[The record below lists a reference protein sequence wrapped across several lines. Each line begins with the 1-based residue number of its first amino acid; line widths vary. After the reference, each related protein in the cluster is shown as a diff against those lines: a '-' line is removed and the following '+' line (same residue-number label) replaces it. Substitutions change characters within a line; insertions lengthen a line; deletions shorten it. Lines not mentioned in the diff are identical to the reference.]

1 MEIKG
6 IILESLKEDIG
17 SGDVTTNS
25 IIPEGT
31 KGTANIIAN
40 EEGVLAGIE
49 IAGQVFT
56 LVDDLLWERSPCPT
70 DGRRADLDYRH
81 QEMPP
86 TGNVTFNSLLK
97 DGKEFKKGDI
107 LATIKGSLRTILTG
121 ERTGLNF
128 LSHLCGIATLT
139 RMFVEEV
146 KGTPVKILDT
156 RKTTP
161 LLREIEKHAVKA
173 GGGENHRIGLYDMI
187 LIKDNHIKAAG
198 GIKEAITN
206 YQLPITNYKIEV
218 EVENLKE
225 FKEAIKFD
233 IDRIMLDNWEI
244 WDIKKA
250 VEMRNQFSIL
260 NSQFSIPKLE
270 VSGGVTLK
278 NVREIAKTGVDYI
291 SIGALTHS
299 AKPIDIKLEVL

>member
-1 MEIKG
+1 MDIKKV
-6 IILESLKEDIG
+6 ILESLKEDIG
-17 SGDVTTNS
+17 KGDVTTNS

-40 EEGVLAGIE
+40 EEGVLAGID
-49 IAGQVFT
+49 IAKQVFII
-56 LVDDLLWERSPCPT
+56 
-70 DGRRADLDYRH
+70 LDREI
-81 QEMPP
+81 Q
-86 TGNVTFNSLLK
+86 FNSLLK

-107 LATIKGSLRTILTG
+107 LATIKGSLRTILAG

-198 GIKEAITN
+198 NIKKAIS
-206 YQLPITNYKIEV
+206 KINPSADGQKSKIRIEI
-218 EVENLKE
+218 EVENLEE
-225 FKEAIKFD
+225 FGEAIKFD

-244 WDIKKA
+244 DDIKKA
-250 VEMRNQFSIL
+250 VVL
-260 NSQFSIPKLE
+260 NSQLSTLNSQLKLE

-299 AKPIDIKLEVL
+299 AKPIDIKLEVQKR